1 MTLRRVSP
9 PDALRTM
16 PESASTVANGIRAVG
31 ASVSDEAE
39 SLAAEGAP
47 AGWKG
52 SASEAAANQFTQISG
67 DLDSAVAALT
77 KAATAMDAYD
87 DALKLLY
94 SRRQTLVEEVSSLNG
109 KIDAYDS
116 DVAASDKK
124 DAEEQDGLTSRYAE
138 LEAQA
143 GALQRKVD
151 AWNSDQDDAD
161 ADAIRALQSVDTV
174 AEGDTAA
181 TDPGRPDAAA
191 LADQLQDKVDAG
203 DPKAVAAW
211 WATLSA
217 AQKQA
222 LMIQSPDLVG
232 NAGGIP
238 SADRDEANRT
248 SVLSDIDYL
257 TEREKDGQL
266 TDREEDELENARDAQ
281 KTIDKYKDRIN
292 PDTGE
297 NEAFLLIFRPDA
309 FDGDG
314 GVAMSLGNP
323 DTADDVTSFVPGL
336 TSEATSLGGNMDSME
351 RLMQLADDKNGDR
364 SVAAITWIDYDAPS
378 SADGMTD
385 NPLDFLQVA
394 TQDKAT
400 DGGHRFADFVTGLRA
415 SDEGPQA
422 HFTAIGHSYGSTTL
436 AHAATDNVL
445 PVDDMVLI
453 GSPGAGSADY
463 ATDLMANGHVY
474 VGSADYDPV
483 SLLGSP
489 GVGALGHD
497 PSQADFGAHRFEVDP
512 GSYRVQDLL
521 DNHSS
526 YFNQDSTSLDA
537 MADIV
542 AGDRPDDVDGRTPGS
557 YQPLGDLVTGSSVV
571 SGGEKLWEGAEW
583 TGGKISDGAQWT
595 GDRISDGAQWT
606 GDRISEG
613 AQWTGDRISEG
624 AQWTGDT
631 VSEGAGWAW
640 DRAEDAGSWLNPWD

>member
-1 MTLRRVSP
+1 MTLRRVTP
-9 PDALRTM
+9 PDTLRTM

-31 ASVSDEAE
+31 EGVSDARE
-39 SLAAEGAP
+39 SLAAEGASS
-47 AGWKG
+47 GWKG
-52 SASEAAANQFTQISG
+52 AASEAAANQFTQVSG
-67 DLDSAVAALT
+67 DLDSAVASLT
-77 KAATAMDAYD
+77 KAAAAMDAYD
-87 DALKLLY
+87 DTLQQLH
-94 SRRQTLVEEVSSLNG
+94 SRHKTLVEEVSSLNG
-109 KIDAYDS
+109 RIDAYDS
-116 DVAASDKK
+116 DVAASDKTDE
-124 DAEEQDGLTSRYAE
+124 DAQDGLKSRYAE
-138 LEAQA
+138 LETQA
-143 GALQRKVD
+143 NTLQRKVD
-151 AWNSDQDDAD
+151 AWNSDQDAAD
-161 ADAIRALQSVDTV
+161 ADVIRELQSVDTV
-174 AEGDTAA
+174 AEGERAA
-181 TDPGRPDAAA
+181 ADPNRPDAAA
-191 LADQLQDKVDAG
+191 LADQLKDKVDAG

-222 LMIQSPDLVG
+222 LMIEAPELVG

-248 SVLSDIDYL
+248 SMLGDIDYL

-266 TDREEDELENARDAQ
+266 TDREEDALENARDAQ
-281 KTIDKYKDRIN
+281 KTIDKYKDRVN

-297 NEAFLLIFRPDA
+297 NDAFLLIFRPDA

-323 DTADDVTSFVPGL
+323 DLADDVTSFVPGL

-364 SVAAITWIDYDAPS
+364 TVAAITWIDYDAPS

-422 HFTAIGHSYGSTTL
+422 HFTAIGHSYGSTTVS
-436 AHAATDNVL
+436 HAATDNVL
-445 PVDDMVLI
+445 PIDDMVLI
-453 GSPGAGSADY
+453 GSPGTGSADQ

-483 SLLGSP
+483 TLLGGP
-489 GVGALGHD
+489 GIGALGHD

-537 MADIV
+537 MADVV
-542 AGDRPDDVDGRTPGS
+542 AGDRPDDVGGRTMGS
-557 YQPLGDLVTGSSVV
+557 YQTLDTLVTGSSVA

-583 TGGKISDGAQWT
+583 TGGKISEGAEWT
-595 GDRISDGAQWT
+595 GDKISD
-606 GDRISEG
+606 
-613 AQWTGDRISEG
+613 
-624 AQWTGDT
+624 
-631 VSEGAGWAW
+631 GAGWAW
-640 DRAEDAGSWLNPWD
+640 DRAEDAGSWLNPLD

>member
-1 MTLRRVSP
+1 MTLTRVTP

-31 ASVSDEAE
+31 ESVSDSQEAMA
-39 SLAAEGAP
+39 SRGAP

-52 SASEAAANQFTQISG
+52 SASDAAENQFTQISG
-67 DLDSAVAALT
+67 DLDSAVAALGQ
-77 KAATAMDAYD
+77 AATAMDAFD
-87 DALKLLY
+87 DTLQKLF
-94 SRRQTLVEEVSSLNG
+94 SRRETLVEEVSAFNR
-109 KIDAYDS
+109 KVDAYDA
-116 DVAASDKK
+116 DVAASDQE
-124 DAEEQDGLTSRYAE
+124 DAEAQEALKARYAE
-138 LEAQA
+138 LESQVA
-143 GALQRKVD
+143 ALQGRVD
-151 AWNSDQDDAD
+151 SWNADQDAAD
-161 ADAIRALQSVDTV
+161 AAVIRALQAVDTV
-174 AEGDTAA
+174 AEGDKAA
-181 TDPGRPDAAA
+181 ADPDRPDAAA
-191 LADQLQDKVDAG
+191 LADRLQDKVDAG
-203 DPKAVAAW
+203 DPEAVAAW
-211 WATLSA
+211 WATLSE

-222 LMIQSPDLVG
+222 LMIHSPELVG

-248 SVLSDIDYL
+248 SMLSDIDNL

-266 TDREEDELENARDAQ
+266 TDREEDRLENARDAQ
-281 KTIDKYKDRIN
+281 KTLDGYKDRIN

-297 NEAFLLIFRPDA
+297 NDAFLLIFRPDA
-309 FDGDG
+309 FEGDG

-351 RLMQLADDKNGDR
+351 RLMQLADEKNGDR

-400 DGGHRFADFVTGLRA
+400 DGGERFADFVTGLRA
-415 SDEGPQA
+415 SDQGSQA
-422 HFTAIGHSYGSTTL
+422 HFTAIGHSYGSTTVS
-436 AHAATDNVL
+436 HAATDQVL

-453 GSPGAGSADY
+453 GSPGTGSADH
-463 ATDLMANGHVY
+463 ATDLMADGNVY

-483 SLLGSP
+483 TLLGGP
-489 GVGALGHD
+489 GLGALGHD

-537 MADIV
+537 MADVV
-542 AGDRPDDVDGRTPGS
+542 AGARPDEVDGRTLGS
-557 YQPLGDLVTGSSVV
+557 YQTLDTLATGSSLV
-571 SGGEKLWEGAEW
+571 SGGEKVWEGAEW
-583 TGGKISDGAQWT
+583 TGDKISD
-595 GDRISDGAQWT
+595 
-606 GDRISEG
+606 
-613 AQWTGDRISEG
+613 
-624 AQWTGDT
+624 
-631 VSEGAGWAW
+631 GAGWAW
-640 DRAEDAGSWLNPWD
+640 DRAEDAGSWLNPLD